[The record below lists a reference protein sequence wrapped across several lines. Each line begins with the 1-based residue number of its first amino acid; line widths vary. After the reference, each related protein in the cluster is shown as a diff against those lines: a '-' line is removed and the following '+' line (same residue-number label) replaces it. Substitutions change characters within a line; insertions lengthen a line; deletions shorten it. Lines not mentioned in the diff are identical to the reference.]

1 VCLERIE
8 PVANSVA
15 NCKAEFTPPP
25 NFDHD
30 IVLEAVSNKKIS
42 PRPKLLA
49 ETTMKIDFITKT
61 DVGGIRIL

>member
-1 VCLERIE
+1 VLPTARQ
-8 PVANSVA
+8 NSP
-15 NCKAEFTPPP
+15 PPP

>member
-1 VCLERIE
+1 LPTVLPTARQ
-8 PVANSVA
+8 NSP
-15 NCKAEFTPPP
+15 PPP